1 MLSPPRE
8 DASRHPPAVSGVSA
22 EAAPRSAA
30 GAAPLAV
37 PEAGSQEEQA
47 QRALLE
53 RPRVSIRVRIAVVF
67 LPLFLLMCGITL
79 AAILFVSGL
88 GTKVAFL
95 EKASNHLFEIDQAR
109 RFEKNFFLYGT
120 NLADASNNVQK
131 AVSDLE
137 RNEEEFRS
145 VVGDA
150 RYRRMMESLAEYAA
164 LLDELSA
171 STQGEAPAGSAGRR
185 ALETRLRRAGAVIV
199 ADAEEVVDKERLAM
213 RSTLHTS
220 TVIAVAF
227 LAMMMACMA
236 FGAAFL
242 TRAVLTPLARF
253 VTYTDRIAGGDYSP
267 VRPARKYRDE
277 FSDLGLAINR
287 MLHELKVRQEQL
299 LQAEKMAAIGTLT
312 SGITHEINNPLNNIA
327 LTTETLITG
336 FTEHSDDEK
345 VKMLEQLY
353 TQVERAGSTVRNLL
367 DFTRKEKPIF
377 TAVSVP
383 DVVEATLKLVGNELK
398 LGHVDLHLD
407 LPPGLPRVVGNPRN
421 LQQVLLNLFVN
432 AIQAMPKGG
441 RLTVRVREE
450 VEAGQLRIDV
460 SDTGVGIPPEN
471 LSKVFDPFF
480 TTKEPGHGTGLG
492 LSVSYGI
499 VEKHKGKITV
509 ESEVGRGTT
518 FSVSLPAKQ
527 EAGTPTTTEGAAQR

>member
-1 MLSPPRE
+1 MSADAAVRGTSP
-8 DASRHPPAVSGVSA
+8 G
-22 EAAPRSAA
+22 
-30 GAAPLAV
+30 GAALPGE
-37 PEAGSQEEQA
+37 PGSQEEQA

-67 LPLFLLMCGITL
+67 LPLLLLMCGITL

-88 GTKVAFL
+88 TAKVDFL

-120 NLADASNNVQK
+120 NLADASNNIQK
-131 AVSDLE
+131 AESDLE
-137 RNEEEFRS
+137 RNAAEFRS

-150 RYRRMMESLAEYAA
+150 RYQRMKESLAEYAA
-164 LLDELSA
+164 LLDELLASA
-171 STQGEAPAGSAGRR
+171 QSGTTAGAAERR
-185 ALETRLRRAGAVIV
+185 RIETRLRRSGAGIV
-199 ADAEEVVDKERLAM
+199 ADAEEMVDKERLAM

-220 TVIAVAF
+220 TVVAVAF

-236 FGAAFL
+236 FGTAFL

-253 VTYTDRIAGGDYSP
+253 VRYTDRIGAGDYSP

-312 SGITHEINNPLNNIA
+312 SGIAHEINNPLNNIA
-327 LTTETLITG
+327 LTTETLITSFG
-336 FTEHSDDEK
+336 EHSDEEK
-345 VKMLEQLY
+345 VGMLEQLY

-367 DFTRKEKPIF
+367 DFTRKEKPVF
-377 TAVSVP
+377 TSVSIP
-383 DVVEATLKLVGNELK
+383 DVLEATLKLVRNELH
-398 LGHVDLHLD
+398 LGHVDLGLE
-407 LPPGLPRVVGNPRN
+407 LPPELPRVAGNPRN
-421 LQQVLLNLFVN
+421 LQQVFLNLFVN
-432 AIQAMPKGG
+432 AIQAMPVGG
-441 RLTVRVREE
+441 QLAVRVRAE
-450 VEAGQLRIDV
+450 EAGQLRIDV
-460 SDTGVGIPPEN
+460 GDTGVGIPPEN

-499 VEKHKGKITV
+499 IEKHKGRITV
-509 ESEVGRGTT
+509 ESTVGRGTT
-518 FSVSLPAKQ
+518 FSVFLPAKQ
-527 EAGTPTTTEGAAQR
+527 EERTPTATEGAAQR

>member
-1 MLSPPRE
+1 VADLSV
-8 DASRHPPAVSGVSA
+8 D
-22 EAAPRSAA
+22 AAPRSASLVP
-30 GAAPLAV
+30 AAPLAA
-37 PEAGSQEEQA
+37 ELGALEEQA

-79 AAILFVSGL
+79 AAVILVSRL
-88 GTKVAFL
+88 ATKVAFL
-95 EKASNHLFEIDQAR
+95 EKAGNHLFEIDQAR

-120 NLADASNNVQK
+120 NLSDASNNVQK

-137 RNEEEFRS
+137 RNAEEFRS

-150 RYRRMMESLAEYAA
+150 RYRRMKGSLAEYAA
-164 LLDELSA
+164 LLDELFA
-171 STQGEAPAGSAGRR
+171 NAQGGTPAGSAERR
-185 ALETRLRRAGAVIV
+185 IIETRLRRSGAVIV
-199 ADAEEVVDKERLAM
+199 ADAEEIVDKERMAM
-213 RSTLHTS
+213 ASTLHTS
-220 TVIAVAF
+220 TVVAVAF

-253 VTYTDRIAGGDYSP
+253 VRYTDRIAAGDFSP
-267 VRPARKYRDE
+267 VRPARKFRDE

-287 MLHELKVRQEQL
+287 MLHELKARQEQL

-336 FTEHSDDEK
+336 FGEYSDEEK
-345 VKMLEQLY
+345 VSMLEQLY

-367 DFTRKEKPIF
+367 DFTRKEKPSF

-383 DVVEATLKLVGNELK
+383 DVLEATLKLVSNELK
-398 LGHVDLHLD
+398 LGHVDLRLE
-407 LPPGLPRVVGNPRN
+407 LPDGLPRVVGNPRN
-421 LQQVLLNLFVN
+421 LQQVFLNLFVN
-432 AIQAMPKGG
+432 AIQAMPQGG
-441 RLTVRVREE
+441 QLAVRAREE
-450 VEAGQLRIDV
+450 EAGQLRVDV
-460 SDTGVGIPPEN
+460 SDTGAGIAPEN

-480 TTKEPGHGTGLG
+480 TTKEPGRGTGLG

-499 VEKHKGKITV
+499 IEKHKGRITV
-509 ESEVGRGTT
+509 ESTVGRGTT
-518 FSVSLPAKQ
+518 FSVFLPAKR
-527 EAGTPTTTEGAAQR
+527 EERASTTAEGAAQR